1 MRLCSLGE
9 IGHLRLARTRG
20 MGRNILFSWDGLMG
34 VQRVTPAANAKMTSR
49 SLQRF
54 RKEGVGLEMSLYEKS
69 CLAQRLPMRAGSG
82 CDQIGAVKPPFL
94 LLGRRA
100 RAGLLHSPRSTD
112 REQSHG
118 SPDGSGPGFLSGCAV
133 IRQRSSPAEPIR
145 GLES

>member
-54 RKEGVGLEMSLYEKS
+54 RKAGVGLEMSLCEKS
-69 CLAQRLPMRAGSG
+69 CLVASCLYGCFSRALYLGVGPRKIGGTPDLIIGGGLMPGSETEQRLEGG
-82 CDQIGAVKPPFL
+82 
-94 LLGRRA
+94 
-100 RAGLLHSPRSTD
+100 
-112 REQSHG
+112 HG
-118 SPDGSGPGFLSGCAV
+118 
-133 IRQRSSPAEPIR
+133 
-145 GLES
+145 